1 MDNHERK
8 HVFCALYCRFL
19 FFSFC
24 YNTTQT
30 LIRNRECAF
39 VEFEQCSRQ
48 NDLHDSFKYVKE
60 TMLWK
65 TLRKRKD
72 GEQIQRNSVTTTW
85 WSPVLWITL
94 HVSASHSSSCSALRN
109 CKPKS
114 QAVKQPKAFLPQ
126 NPPSPS
132 PLSHKGSES
141 CLTRRR
147 KELQ

>member
-1 MDNHERK
+1 
-8 HVFCALYCRFL
+8 
-19 FFSFC
+19 
-24 YNTTQT
+24 
-30 LIRNRECAF
+30 
-39 VEFEQCSRQ
+39 
-48 NDLHDSFKYVKE
+48 
-60 TMLWK
+60 
-65 TLRKRKD
+65 
-72 GEQIQRNSVTTTW
+72 
-85 WSPVLWITL
+85 LWITL